1 MARTHLILRRKI
13 ISTKVEQ
20 FLSSTRLDECKES
33 KYLRGKKRQEKYSFR
48 RKKLEFWLKPEKW
61 HPYKTL
67 VTMLGYMY
75 LHTG

>member
-1 MARTHLILRRKI
+1 MCT
-13 ISTKVEQ
+13 
-20 FLSSTRLDECKES
+20 FLTSTRLDECTES
-33 KYLRGKKRQEKYSFR
+33 KYLTGKKGQGKYSFR
-48 RKKLEFWLKPEKW
+48 SKMLEIWLKPEKW